1 MEQIKKQLDCG
12 VLAKDEAELAVIVRR
27 GFESLGGPSAD
38 TEAAIFA
45 AASRAAACGATQRYW
60 FKPRILAVAAA
71 AAVIAAGAIY
81 LNLNRGV
88 PDGGVTSSHAT
99 GFGAENTQD
108 LAALLLDIQGLNEES
123 FFMTEEAEPLW
134 L

>member
-1 MEQIKKQLDCG
+1 MEQTKNQLDCG
-12 VLAKDEAELAVIVRR
+12 IFDKDEAEFAAMVRR

-45 AASRAAACGATQRYW
+45 AAHRAAARGAAQRYW
-60 FKPRILAVAAA
+60 FRPRVLAAAA
-71 AAVIAAGAIY
+71 AAVVIAAGGLY
-81 LNLNRGV
+81 LNLNRAA
-88 PDGGVTSSHAT
+88 PDGGVTSSQET
-99 GFGAENTQD
+99 GFGAESTQD